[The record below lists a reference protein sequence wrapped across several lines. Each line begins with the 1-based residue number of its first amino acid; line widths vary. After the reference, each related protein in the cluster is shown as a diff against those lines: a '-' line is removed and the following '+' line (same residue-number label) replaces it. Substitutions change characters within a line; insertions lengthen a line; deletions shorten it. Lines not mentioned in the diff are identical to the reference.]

1 MATPIRLL
9 AGPQNDIQMNLLAQ
23 SIDIS
28 VDRRVSHFPTPDNI
42 LKRFAIDT
50 NTPTV
55 NIEVSGVIIDD
66 EGIETS
72 TASTGST
79 PMRTLINFGSFLP
92 TEPFSSFTPSST
104 SRARRFGSFAA
115 VYKRTAS
122 FPHLTAT
129 QRTTKG
135 TTSLLTEL
143 VRSGVPTTKQWP
155 GTVSLDTDIQPNL
168 IFPNAHSIGATGA
181 LTVETTLSQIDSRID
196 ISYSPEKVGAA
207 ALLNVGDRVVLS
219 DGTLLGIVSALTD
232 TSVTFEDALTVAIS
246 ANDELFVTPK
256 VFNSRNELVGYVTA
270 LYEDSSP
277 AVGDP
282 ARWLMQL
289 SGVTEAT
296 ILEGE
301 KLTINQS
308 NDGLE
313 SILHEA
319 SAKLVPSYWL
329 ESPSRNPKGSLC
341 NSDAD
346 RLIDKLAHIGIVFRF
361 NANRTPSLLGGSDP
375 IALAYRA
382 ASQPRNQTYSV
393 RAGHQG
399 DAFHHDAIIQI
410 PIKGIASTAGKNPAL
425 IMAQLFEEALE
436 LAGNVSNIN
445 ISPDGKTL
453 ADAFKVTRVQSVVII
468 EQTYKPDK
476 SITHPPIFS
485 QSINTAFFPEVFQG
499 ESSPNQT
506 AKKSAGDKV
515 QDLVGLVSNAHKDI
529 DLFRGIQIPYDSLV
543 TSSSVTGIARNFFL
557 TFGSIPASQKGSLS
571 NTRSA
576 SELMNR
582 MLLTGDQGGNIEEDT
597 KEGFF
602 EKLADSLVPDTIQS
616 LVGFLTNLVEDT
628 FVTLATPAHGND
640 GGIRIMPENLHVRYD
655 AGNNYYAFTLLLVA
669 TDFVLGV

>member
-28 VDRRVSHFPTPDNI
+28 VDRRTSHFPTPDNI

-92 TEPFSSFTPSST
+92 TEPFSAFTPSSRSYLKT
-104 SRARRFGSFAA
+104 TAPYVSPRKEEQQFSFF
-115 VYKRTAS
+115 V
-122 FPHLTAT
+122 AT
-129 QRTTKG
+129 QRATKG
-135 TTSLLTEL
+135 TTDLLTGL
-143 VRSGVPTTKQWP
+143 VRSGVQGVKLWTGSLEIGTT
-155 GTVSLDTDIQPNL
+155 IQPSL
-168 IFPNAHSIGATGA
+168 KFSTAHSIGATGA
-181 LTVETTLSQIDSRID
+181 LTVATTLSTSGVSVS
-196 ISYSPEKVGAA
+196 ISDKPTHLGAA
-207 ALLNVGDRVVLS
+207 GLLNVGDRVVS
-219 DGTLLGIVSALTD
+219 DTGVLLGIVSALTD

-246 ANDELFVTPK
+246 ANDELFVTPQ
-256 VFNSRNELVGYVTA
+256 VFNSRNQLVGYVTA
-270 LYEDSSP
+270 LYDDSTI

-289 SGVTEAT
+289 SDVTDAAVV
-296 ILEGE
+296 EGD

-308 NDGLE
+308 NNGLE
-313 SILHEA
+313 SILHDA
-319 SAKLVPSYWL
+319 NAKLIPSYWL

-341 NSDAD
+341 NSDTD
-346 RLIDKLAHIGIVFRF
+346 RLIDKLAHIGIRF
-361 NANRTPSLLGGSDP
+361 KFDANKTPSLLGGSDA
-375 IALAYRA
+375 ITLQYQT
-382 ASQPRNQTYSV
+382 ASQPRSQTYSV
-393 RAGHQG
+393 RGGYQG
-399 DAFHHDAIIQI
+399 DAFHHDAVINI
-410 PIKGIASTAGKNPAL
+410 PIKGIATTAGKSPAL
-425 IMAQLFEEALE
+425 IMAQLFEDALE
-436 LAGNVSNIN
+436 LTGNVSGVN
-445 ISPDGKTL
+445 ISPDGKAL
-453 ADAFKVTRVQSVVII
+453 ANAFKVTRVQSVII
-468 EQTYKPDK
+468 VEQTYKPDK

-485 QSINTAFFPEVFQG
+485 QSINAAFFPEVFQG

-506 AKKSAGDKV
+506 TKKSAGDKV

-557 TFGSIPASQKGSLS
+557 TFGSIPASEKGSLS

-582 MLLTGDQGGNIEEDT
+582 MLLTGDQGGNIDEGT